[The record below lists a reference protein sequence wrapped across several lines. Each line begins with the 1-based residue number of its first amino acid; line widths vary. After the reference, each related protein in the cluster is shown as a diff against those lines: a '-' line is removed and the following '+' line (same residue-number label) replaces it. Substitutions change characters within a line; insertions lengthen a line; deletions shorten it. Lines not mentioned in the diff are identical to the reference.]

1 MPLALP
7 LAVLLALGAVAT
19 AVAAANAAV
28 PGPGVG
34 PWVVDRPEAHGLDP
48 GAVANSSSAMELIRE
63 RYGADSGGGERE
75 EEGRGERRRGEA
87 VCGVRCAVCCILIH
101 V

>member
-63 RYGADSGGGERE
+63 RYVGRRRERGGG
-75 EEGRGERRRGEA
+75 GGERRRGEA